1 MKASEIRELTAE
13 ELSAKLGELKKDLF
27 NLRLQLA
34 TNQLDNTNKIN
45 EVKHD
50 IARINT
56 VIREK
61 QIAEKMTGPYDLAP
75 AHVNRQRAASVAAL
89 GAVYFAEGKTETAME
104 HKPDYLRKSQAER
117 EREEREEKEKNA

>member
-1 MKASEIRELTAE
+1 MMKASEIRELTAE

-61 QIAEKMTGPYDLAP
+61 QIAEKMTVPYDLAP

-117 EREEREEKEKNA
+117 EREREEKEKNA

>member
-1 MKASEIRELTAE
+1 MMKASEIRELTAE
-13 ELSAKLGELKKDLF
+13 ELSVKLGELKKDLF

-50 IARINT
+50 IARVNT

-61 QIAEKMTGPYDLAP
+61 QLAEKA
-75 AHVNRQRAASVAAL
+75 
-89 GAVYFAEGKTETAME
+89 
-104 HKPDYLRKSQAER
+104 
-117 EREEREEKEKNA
+117 

>member
-1 MKASEIRELTAE
+1 MMKASEIRELTAE

-34 TNQLDNTNKIN
+34 TNQLDNTNIN

-61 QIAEKMTGPYDLAP
+61 QIAEKA
-75 AHVNRQRAASVAAL
+75 
-89 GAVYFAEGKTETAME
+89 
-104 HKPDYLRKSQAER
+104 
-117 EREEREEKEKNA
+117 

>member
-1 MKASEIRELTAE
+1 MMKASEIRELTAE

-50 IARINT
+50 MDKTIVVAIEDRVAHPLYKK
-56 VIREK
+56 VIPHTYKLKAHDENNECGIGDKVKVMETRPLSKDKRWRLVEIIEK
-61 QIAEKMTGPYDLAP
+61 AK
-75 AHVNRQRAASVAAL
+75 
-89 GAVYFAEGKTETAME
+89 
-104 HKPDYLRKSQAER
+104 
-117 EREEREEKEKNA
+117 

>member
-1 MKASEIRELTAE
+1 MMKASEIRELTAE
-13 ELSAKLGELKKDLF
+13 ELSVKLGELKKDLF

-61 QIAEKMTGPYDLAP
+61 QIAEKA
-75 AHVNRQRAASVAAL
+75 
-89 GAVYFAEGKTETAME
+89 
-104 HKPDYLRKSQAER
+104 
-117 EREEREEKEKNA
+117 

>member
-1 MKASEIRELTAE
+1 MMKANEVRKLSSADLEKKLT
-13 ELSAKLGELKKDLF
+13 ELKKDLF

-61 QIAEKMTGPYDLAP
+61 QIAEKA
-75 AHVNRQRAASVAAL
+75 
-89 GAVYFAEGKTETAME
+89 
-104 HKPDYLRKSQAER
+104 
-117 EREEREEKEKNA
+117 

>member
-1 MKASEIRELTAE
+1 MMKAYEIRELTDE
-13 ELSAKLGELKKDLF
+13 ELSANFVELKKDRF

-50 IARINT
+50 IARVNT

-61 QIAEKMTGPYDLAP
+61 QLAEKA
-75 AHVNRQRAASVAAL
+75 
-89 GAVYFAEGKTETAME
+89 
-104 HKPDYLRKSQAER
+104 
-117 EREEREEKEKNA
+117 

>member
-1 MKASEIRELTAE
+1 MMKASEIRELTAE
-13 ELSAKLGELKKDLF
+13 ELAAKLGDLKKDLF

-61 QIAEKMTGPYDLAP
+61 QIAEKMTVPYDLAP

-117 EREEREEKEKNA
+117 EREEREAKNV

>member
-1 MKASEIRELTAE
+1 MMKASEIRALTAE

-61 QIAEKMTGPYDLAP
+61 QIAEKA
-75 AHVNRQRAASVAAL
+75 
-89 GAVYFAEGKTETAME
+89 
-104 HKPDYLRKSQAER
+104 
-117 EREEREEKEKNA
+117 

>member
-1 MKASEIRELTAE
+1 MMKAAEIRELTAE

-61 QIAEKMTGPYDLAP
+61 QIAEKA
-75 AHVNRQRAASVAAL
+75 
-89 GAVYFAEGKTETAME
+89 
-104 HKPDYLRKSQAER
+104 
-117 EREEREEKEKNA
+117 

>member
-1 MKASEIRELTAE
+1 MMKAKEIRELTAE
-13 ELSAKLGELKKDLF
+13 ELQNKLAELKKDLF

-61 QIAEKMTGPYDLAP
+61 QIAEKA
-75 AHVNRQRAASVAAL
+75 
-89 GAVYFAEGKTETAME
+89 
-104 HKPDYLRKSQAER
+104 
-117 EREEREEKEKNA
+117 

>member
-1 MKASEIRELTAE
+1 MTAAELET
-13 ELSAKLGELKKDLF
+13 KLAELKKDLF

-61 QIAEKMTGPYDLAP
+61 QIAEKA
-75 AHVNRQRAASVAAL
+75 
-89 GAVYFAEGKTETAME
+89 
-104 HKPDYLRKSQAER
+104 
-117 EREEREEKEKNA
+117 

>member
-1 MKASEIRELTAE
+1 MMKASEIRELTAE

-61 QIAEKMTGPYDLAP
+61 QIAEKMTVPYDLAP

-117 EREEREEKEKNA
+117 EREEREAKNV

>member
-1 MKASEIRELTAE
+1 MMKAYEIRELTAE

-61 QIAEKMTGPYDLAP
+61 QIAEKA
-75 AHVNRQRAASVAAL
+75 
-89 GAVYFAEGKTETAME
+89 
-104 HKPDYLRKSQAER
+104 
-117 EREEREEKEKNA
+117 